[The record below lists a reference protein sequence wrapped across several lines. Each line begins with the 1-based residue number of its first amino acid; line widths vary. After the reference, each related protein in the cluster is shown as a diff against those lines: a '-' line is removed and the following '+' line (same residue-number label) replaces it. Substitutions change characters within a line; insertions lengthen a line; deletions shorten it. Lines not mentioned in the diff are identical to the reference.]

1 MTQIWGMGSCKM
13 GCTSSWSLSLRPKA
27 ANIAELDHRF
37 SGGKPL
43 FAVQGISIR
52 GYISHEDDGILDIQL
67 SFAKSLMATWYRIE
81 IVLAIR
87 HSFPTS
93 WACSLQ
99 NYLGSTTNG
108 MDTRT
113 FAGLSCKMGS
123 LHVVNVTVSCLTR
136 AWCNFGVNGNAIH
149 ACTHVFSLHGI
160 FILEIVIVRHHDL
173 FPRSTILWSLQRS
186 PNQSIN
192 HQLSFRSNKI
202 LQPNV
207 YLHLNYYTLEI
218 AHKSS
223 YGYPPHSKNNLF

>member
-13 GCTSSWSLSLRPKA
+13 GCTSSWSLNLRPKA

-37 SGGKPL
+37 SRGKPL

-113 FAGLSCKMGS
+113 FAGLSCNLKFITCSKCYRAS
-123 LHVVNVTVSCLTR
+123 LFNKEHNAILMLMVMPSTR
-136 AWCNFGVNGNAIH
+136 ARMHLAYME
-149 ACTHVFSLHGI
+149 FS
-160 FILEIVIVRHHDL
+160 
-173 FPRSTILWSLQRS
+173 
-186 PNQSIN
+186 
-192 HQLSFRSNKI
+192 
-202 LQPNV
+202 
-207 YLHLNYYTLEI
+207 Y
-218 AHKSS
+218 
-223 YGYPPHSKNNLF
+223 